1 MSGFDEVARAFVAH
15 FYQTLDS
22 NPAALAG
29 LYQPTSVVTFDGT
42 MHTGPDA
49 IIGKL
54 VVRFRSIPA
63 VRSLVNP

>member
-1 MSGFDEVARAFVAH
+1 MSGFDDVARAFVAH
-15 FYQTLDS
+15 FYQTLDT

-54 VVRFRSIPA
+54 VVRFRSISVA
-63 VRSLVNP
+63 WLLVSP